1 MKALILLGTLKT
13 TGLSNTE
20 TLCEFLSERL
30 ESKKI
35 KTEIVKLVDHKI
47 LPGTYFDMG
56 EGDEWSEILTKIEA
70 AEIVILA
77 TPVWWG
83 NFSSEIQR
91 VIERLDEVH
100 DEILAGKKSRLEGKT
115 GGIVITGDSDGA
127 QNIIAGIANFYNA
140 IGIALPPFATLSV
153 LWDGQAKGKSTPKA
167 RLMQKYQKDYSETA
181 NKMVTQL
188 KAFASRK
195 R

>member
-1 MKALILLGTLKT
+1 MKAVILLGTLKT
-13 TGLSNTE
+13 DGISNTE
-20 TLCEFLSERL
+20 TLCEFLTEHL
-30 ESKKI
+30 EAKRI

-56 EGDEWSEILTKIEA
+56 EGDEWPAILKKIEA
-70 AEIVILA
+70 AEILILA

-83 NFSSEIQR
+83 NHSSETQR

-100 DEILAGKKSRLEGKT
+100 DEILEGKKSRLDGKV

-127 QNIIAGIANFYNA
+127 QNIIASFANFFNA
-140 IGIALPPFATLSV
+140 IGVVLPPYATLSV

-167 RLMQKYQKDYSETA
+167 KLLQKYKKDYSETA
-181 NKMVTQL
+181 DKMALQL
-188 KAFASRK
+188 KLFVSRK
-195 R
+195 Q